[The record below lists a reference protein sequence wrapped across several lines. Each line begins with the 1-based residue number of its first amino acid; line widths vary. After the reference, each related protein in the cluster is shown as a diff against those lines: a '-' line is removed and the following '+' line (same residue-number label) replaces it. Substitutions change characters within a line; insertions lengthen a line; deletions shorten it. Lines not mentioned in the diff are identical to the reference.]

1 MKTKKLF
8 WVALTMMCTLTLHM
22 NGQSANETK
31 QQQRERLE
39 KAADNDPTDW
49 QKQIEAAHFLLDKD
63 GGIYDQVGAMKY
75 YERIYHMVADVN
87 RVVPDSIFQETS
99 IALMFTAMN
108 LQDMEN
114 AMFYGDELKR
124 YAQVTKNKESTGPIM
139 VNTMATLLKM
149 GTGQVLEAASRLKEV
164 RDELSRREIQG
175 LEYTDMMM
183 MTLYEQV
190 MSEFREFM
198 EDKLIEVTID
208 GKTYVLIAIGDWN
221 IEMPFVNW
229 MPESKDV
236 TKLFID
242 ENGHITDDLH
252 GEILFKFNWSEKDKA
267 ILKSEDTN
275 SRLVTITPERR
286 QQMIEAYRNYM
297 KKKSKK

>member
-8 WVALTMMCTLTLHM
+8 WVALTVMCTLTLHM

-39 KAADNDPTDW
+39 KAADSDPTNW
-49 QKQIEAAHFLLDKD
+49 QKQVEAAHFLLDKD
-63 GGIYDQVGAMKY
+63 AGIYDQIGAMKY

-108 LQDMEN
+108 LQDVEN

-139 VNTMATLLKM
+139 VNTMAVLLKM
-149 GTGQVLEAASRLKEV
+149 GTGQMLEAASRLKEV
-164 RDELSRREIQG
+164 RDELSRREIKG
-175 LEYTDMMM
+175 LEDTDMMM

-190 MSEFREFM
+190 MSDYREFM
-198 EDKLIEVTID
+198 ENKLIEVTID
-208 GKTYVLIAIGDWN
+208 GKTYVMIAIGDWN
-221 IEMPFVNW
+221 IEMPFINW

-252 GEILFKFNWSEKDKA
+252 GTMEFKFNWSEKDKA
-267 ILKSEDTN
+267 IVKSEETN
-275 SRLVTITPERR
+275 SRLITVTPERR
-286 QQMIEAYRNYM
+286 QQLIEAYRNYM
-297 KKKSKK
+297 KKSKK

>member
-8 WVALTMMCTLTLHM
+8 WVALTVMCTLTLHM

-39 KAADNDPTDW
+39 KAADNDPTNW

-108 LQDMEN
+108 LQDVEN

-139 VNTMATLLKM
+139 VNTMAVLLKM
-149 GTGQVLEAASRLKEV
+149 GTGQMLEAASRLKEV
-164 RDELSRREIQG
+164 RDELSRREIKG
-175 LEYTDMMM
+175 LEDTDMMM

-190 MSEFREFM
+190 MSDYREFM
-198 EDKLIEVTID
+198 ENKLIEVTID
-208 GKTYVLIAIGDWN
+208 GKTYVMIAIGDWN
-221 IEMPFVNW
+221 IEMPFINW

-252 GEILFKFNWSEKDKA
+252 GTMEFKFNWSEKDKA
-267 ILKSEDTN
+267 IVKSEETN
-275 SRLVTITPERR
+275 SRLITITPERR

>member
-1 MKTKKLF
+1 
-8 WVALTMMCTLTLHM
+8 MMCTLTLHM

-164 RDELSRREIQG
+164 RDELSRREIKG
-175 LEYTDMMM
+175 LEDTDMMM

-190 MSEFREFM
+190 MSDYREFM
-198 EDKLIEVTID
+198 ENKLIEVTID
-208 GKTYVLIAIGDWN
+208 GKTYVMIAIGDWN
-221 IEMPFVNW
+221 IEMPFINW

-275 SRLVTITPERR
+275 SRLITVTPERR
-286 QQMIEAYRNYM
+286 QQLIEAYRNYM
-297 KKKSKK
+297 KKSKK

>member
-164 RDELSRREIQG
+164 RDELSRREIKG
-175 LEYTDMMM
+175 LEDTDMMM

-190 MSEFREFM
+190 MSDYREFM
-198 EDKLIEVTID
+198 ENKLIEVTID
-208 GKTYVLIAIGDWN
+208 GKTYVMIAIGDWN
-221 IEMPFVNW
+221 IEMPFINW

-275 SRLVTITPERR
+275 SRLITVTPERR
-286 QQMIEAYRNYM
+286 QQLIEAYRNYM
-297 KKKSKK
+297 KKSKK

>member
-108 LQDMEN
+108 LQDVEN

-164 RDELSRREIQG
+164 RDELSRREIKG
-175 LEYTDMMM
+175 LEDTDMMM

-190 MSEFREFM
+190 MSDYREFM
-198 EDKLIEVTID
+198 ENKLIEVTID
-208 GKTYVLIAIGDWN
+208 GKTYVMIAIGDWN
-221 IEMPFVNW
+221 IEMPFINW

-275 SRLVTITPERR
+275 SRLITVTPERR
-286 QQMIEAYRNYM
+286 QQLIEAYRNYM
-297 KKKSKK
+297 KKSKK

>member
-8 WVALTMMCTLTLHM
+8 WVALTVMCTLTLHM

-49 QKQIEAAHFLLDKD
+49 QKQIEVAHFLLDKD

-108 LQDMEN
+108 LQDVEN

-139 VNTMATLLKM
+139 GNTMAVLLQM
-149 GTGQVLEAASRLKEV
+149 GTGQMLEAASRLKEV
-164 RDELSRREIQG
+164 RDELSRREIKG
-175 LEYTDMMM
+175 LEDTDMMM

-190 MSEFREFM
+190 MSDYREFM
-198 EDKLIEVTID
+198 ENKLIEVTID
-208 GKTYVLIAIGDWN
+208 GKTYVMIAIGDWN

-252 GEILFKFNWSEKDKA
+252 GTMEFKFNWSEKDKA
-267 ILKSEDTN
+267 IVKSEETN
-275 SRLVTITPERR
+275 SRLITVTPERR
-286 QQMIEAYRNYM
+286 QQLIEAYRNYM
-297 KKKSKK
+297 KKSKK